1 MKAVAE
7 FACSIPAFVEAIASP
22 EDGVRIWIA
31 HLELI
36 SSTDMA
42 ELNSSL
48 TSAEHVRAAK
58 FHFERDRQHFIGARG
73 ILRRLLSAALEIPA
87 HEVVFQYGPHGKP
100 AILALDGD
108 ERTLR
113 FNISHAHGWAMFA
126 LVWGREVGIDLEAA
140 VHLTDK
146 GKTLSELA
154 ARILS
159 PRELEIWRALP
170 DDGARTTNFLR
181 AWTRKEAYIKGTG
194 EGLFGGLQTIE
205 VALDAARPQAS
216 LTMPASPGGRKM
228 PRDWTIH
235 DLPAP
240 GGFAAAIAIE
250 RVGY

>member
-1 MKAVAE
+1 M
-7 FACSIPAFVEAIASP
+7 FGPQNF
-22 EDGVRIWIA
+22 
-31 HLELI
+31 
-36 SSTDMA
+36 
-42 ELNSSL
+42 
-48 TSAEHVRAAK
+48 TSNG
-58 FHFERDRQHFIGARG
+58 IGN
-73 ILRRLLSAALEIPA
+73 ILSAHAAYCAVCWAQLWKFPHREL
-87 HEVVFQYGPHGKP
+87 VFQYGPHGKP

-113 FNISHAHGWAMFA
+113 FNISHAAGWAMFA

-140 VHLTDK
+140 AHLTDR
-146 GKTLSELA
+146 GETLSELA

-205 VALDAARPQAS
+205 VALDAAQPKAS
-216 LTMPASPGGRKM
+216 LTTRYIFGNREGR
-228 PRDWTIH
+228 RDWTIH

-240 GGFAAAIAIE
+240 AGFAAAVAVE
-250 RVGY
+250 RADY